1 MAHCVWKVPLG
12 SGNHVVEFLHG
23 TTTGSRIIKVD
34 GLEVLKHD
42 WMFRLV
48 GEEKFH
54 IGAKKVPCRIRIEA
68 IDGFTYTYKLFVKEK
83 ELERFVRE
91 SNKKLL
97 VWKIRLSDKESRI
110 ALEKDS
116 LEVWVNGE
124 KIETEA
130 GFTDEGSEMT
140 FELNEKQARIVAV
153 TSGKRREGILHQL
166 IINGEIIPVVEGES

>member
-1 MAHCVWKVPLG
+1 M
-12 SGNHVVEFLHG
+12 
-23 TTTGSRIIKVD
+23 
-34 GLEVLKHD
+34 
-42 WMFRLV
+42 
-48 GEEKFH
+48 
-54 IGAKKVPCRIRIEA
+54 
-68 IDGFTYTYKLFVKEK
+68 
-83 ELERFVRE
+83 RE

-97 VWKIRLSDKESRI
+97 VWKVRLGDNESRI

-153 TSGKRREGILHQL
+153 TSGKRREGILHQVGFQPIRGHL
-166 IINGEIIPVVEGES
+166 WPANQRASIGKPT

>member
-1 MAHCVWKVPLG
+1 M
-12 SGNHVVEFLHG
+12 
-23 TTTGSRIIKVD
+23 
-34 GLEVLKHD
+34 
-42 WMFRLV
+42 
-48 GEEKFH
+48 
-54 IGAKKVPCRIRIEA
+54 
-68 IDGFTYTYKLFVKEK
+68 
-83 ELERFVRE
+83 RE

-97 VWKIRLSDKESRI
+97 VWKVRLGDNESRI

-153 TSGKRREGILHQL
+153 TSGKRREGILHQVGFQPIRGHL
-166 IINGEIIPVVEGES
+166 WPANQRASFGKPI

>member
-34 GLEVLKHD
+34 GIEILKHD

-48 GEEKFH
+48 GEEKFN

-97 VWKIRLSDKESRI
+97 VWKIRLGESESRI

-130 GFTDEGSEMT
+130 GFTDEGGDQRT
-140 FELNEKQARIVAV
+140 K
-153 TSGKRREGILHQL
+153 TDGSGY
-166 IINGEIIPVVEGES
+166 